1 MSDYDL
7 GEDFMDESPS
17 SDIDYEGGID
27 DLPEDSLAASGE
39 IDDELDGGEEGS
51 PRTIPY
57 ERFKQSRQ
65 QYRDLKDEYS
75 SLQQSLAEMQ
85 GKFQAMETY
94 NQQVYAA
101 LQARQETAAEEEDP
115 FADPLEAR
123 VNGLTSQIEKLSESL
138 KGREHEMM
146 VSREEAKIRRELQ
159 AAKKRF
165 PRADELFILDGLSRN
180 PSARVLDL
188 ARKSQAVNSRRYQ
201 RWAAEQGFKPKP
213 KRLVAGRAG
222 SVAKPE
228 DIGDNLDMAEAAA
241 IEYLM
246 AMQE

>member
-7 GEDFMDESPS
+7 GEDYMDESPS
-17 SDIDYEGGID
+17 SEDEYVDGVD
-27 DLPEDSLAASGE
+27 DSSEDLDASLGE
-39 IDDELDGGEEGS
+39 INDGSEEGDES

-65 QYRDLKDEYS
+65 QYRSLKDEHS
-75 SLQQSLAEMQ
+75 TLKQSLAEMN
-85 GKFQAMETY
+85 GRFQAMEEY
-94 NQQVYAA
+94 NQHIYSA
-101 LQARQETAAEEEDP
+101 LQQQQTEQTEEDP

-123 VNGLTSQIEKLSESL
+123 VTSLTSQIEQLSSSL
-138 KGREHEMM
+138 QGREHEML
-146 VSREEAKIRRELQ
+146 VSQEETKIRRELQ

-180 PSARVLDL
+180 PTARVLDL
-188 ARKSQAVNSRRYQ
+188 ARKSESLNSRRYQ
-201 RWAAEQGFKPKP
+201 RWASEQGFKPQP
-213 KRLVAGRAG
+213 RRLVPGNTG

-228 DIGDNLDMAEAAA
+228 EIGDDLDKAESAA
-241 IEYLM
+241 IQYLL